1 MARLCTADRPG
12 IPRNRRAG
20 PEAYASGRVWAEHT
34 AGNRR
39 LVNTLLNRERMI
51 GLESLEIMGCRAKQ
65 AARTLAHTGTAA
77 KNAALEAI
85 ASALEAARDAILA
98 ANAQDVDAAKAA
110 GITGAMVDRLSLTPA
125 RIAGMADG
133 VRQIIALTDPVGEIM
148 EGHRHPNGMKI
159 QKLRVPL
166 GAVGIIY
173 EARPNVTSDAAA
185 LCLKAGNAVLLRGG
199 KEAIRSNM
207 AIAAAIRD
215 GLAAAG
221 LPVDAVQLVE
231 DTSRETANAMMRL
244 NEYLDVLIP
253 RGGAGL
259 IRSVVQNATVPVIE
273 TGVGNCHIY
282 VDASAD
288 TAMAA
293 AITVNAK
300 TSRPSVCNAAETL
313 LIHQDIAGTALPVIA
328 AGLAEKG
335 VTLHCCPRAAAILDG
350 FPTVAA
356 TEEDWP
362 TEYLD
367 LDMAVRV
374 VDSLEEAITH
384 MAQYGTGHS
393 ECIVTDSHQAAE
405 AFQDQVDAA
414 AVYVNAST
422 RFTDGGEFGL
432 GAEIGISTQKLH
444 TRGPMGVREL
454 TTVKFLI
461 NGSGQIR

>member
-1 MARLCTADRPG
+1 MET
-12 IPRNRRAG
+12 
-20 PEAYASGRVWAEHT
+20 
-34 AGNRR
+34 
-39 LVNTLLNRERMI
+39 
-51 GLESLEIMGCRAKQ
+51 LEIMGRRAKE

-77 KNAALEAI
+77 KNAGLEAI
-85 ASALEAARDAILA
+85 ASALEAHEEAILA
-98 ANAQDVDAAKAA
+98 ANAADVAAAKEA
-110 GITGAMVDRLSLTPA
+110 GITGAMVDRLSLSPA

-133 VRQIIALTDPVGEIM
+133 VRQIIALTDPVGEVVD
-148 EGHRHPNGMKI
+148 GHRHPNGLKI
-159 QKLRVPL
+159 QKIRVPL

-199 KEAIRSNM
+199 KEAIRSNT
-207 AIAAAIRD
+207 AIAAAIRE
-215 GLAAAG
+215 GLTAAG
-221 LPVDAVQLVE
+221 LPEDAVQLVE

-244 NEYLDVLIP
+244 NEYLDVLVP

-282 VDASAD
+282 VDAAAD
-288 TAMAA
+288 IAMAA
-293 AITVNAK
+293 AITINAK
-300 TSRPSVCNAAETL
+300 VSRPSVCNAAETL
-313 LIHQDIAGTALPVIA
+313 LVHRDIADAALPVIA
-328 AGLAEKG
+328 AGLTEKG
-335 VTLHCCPRAAAILDG
+335 VTLHCCPRAAAILQDI
-350 FPTVAA
+350 PTVAA
-356 TEEDWP
+356 TEEDWT
-362 TEYLD
+362 TEYLN

-384 MAQYGTGHS
+384 IAQYGTGHS
-393 ECIVTDSHQAAE
+393 ECIVTDSHRAAE

-461 NGSGQIR
+461 NGTGQIR

>member
-1 MARLCTADRPG
+1 MET
-12 IPRNRRAG
+12 
-20 PEAYASGRVWAEHT
+20 
-34 AGNRR
+34 
-39 LVNTLLNRERMI
+39 
-51 GLESLEIMGCRAKQ
+51 LEIMGRRAKE

-77 KNAALEAI
+77 KNAGLEAI
-85 ASALEAARDAILA
+85 ASALMAAQDAILA
-98 ANAQDVDAAKAA
+98 ANAADVAAAKEA
-110 GITGAMVDRLSLTPA
+110 GITGAMVDRLSLSPA

-133 VRQIIALTDPVGEIM
+133 VRQIIALTDPVGEVVD
-148 EGHRHPNGMKI
+148 GHRHPNGLKI
-159 QKLRVPL
+159 QKIRVPL

-199 KEAIRSNM
+199 KEAIRSNT
-207 AIAAAIRD
+207 AIAAAIRE
-215 GLAAAG
+215 GLTAAG
-221 LPVDAVQLVE
+221 LPEDAVQLVA

-244 NEYLDVLIP
+244 NEYLDVLVP

-282 VDASAD
+282 VDAAAD
-288 TAMAA
+288 IAMAA
-293 AITVNAK
+293 AITINAK
-300 TSRPSVCNAAETL
+300 VSRPSVCNAAETL
-313 LIHQDIAGTALPVIA
+313 LVHRDIADAALPVIA
-328 AGLAEKG
+328 AGLTEKG
-335 VTLHCCPRAAAILDG
+335 VTLHCCPRAAAILKDL
-350 FPTVAA
+350 PTAAA
-356 TEEDWP
+356 TEEDWAA
-362 TEYLD
+362 EYLN

-384 MAQYGTGHS
+384 IAQYGTGHS
-393 ECIVTDSHQAAE
+393 ECIVTDSHRAAE

-461 NGSGQIR
+461 NGTGQIR